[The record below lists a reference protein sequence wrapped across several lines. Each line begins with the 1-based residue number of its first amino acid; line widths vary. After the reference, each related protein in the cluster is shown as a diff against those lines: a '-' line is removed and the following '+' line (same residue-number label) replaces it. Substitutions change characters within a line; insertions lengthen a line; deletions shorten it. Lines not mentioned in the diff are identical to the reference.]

1 MQLWQWTAG
10 PGTHNKDPYGQF
22 QIEQQEAR
30 SNQKVSGILKN
41 KNSAQLKESLLLGK
55 KQPNVSF
62 DDDTKQV
69 SALLSF
75 MDSLV
80 NGFCFD
86 VQDIEDSDWQIF
98 MRCFSL
104 FLFFVF
110 GVVCLWLHTIHDN
123 D

>member
-86 VQDIEDSDWQIF
+86 VQDIEDSD
-98 MRCFSL
+98 
-104 FLFFVF
+104 
-110 GVVCLWLHTIHDN
+110 
-123 D
+123 

>member
-1 MQLWQWTAG
+1 
-10 PGTHNKDPYGQF
+10 
-22 QIEQQEAR
+22 
-30 SNQKVSGILKN
+30 
-41 KNSAQLKESLLLGK
+41 
-55 KQPNVSF
+55 
-62 DDDTKQV
+62 
-69 SALLSF
+69 

-110 GVVCLWLHTIHDN
+110 GVVCLW
-123 D
+123 